1 MDREYDVYCN
11 FDLDKHKQKYVNY
24 LEVMIEEDGT
34 VHYAVPSHQEWAIYA
49 ACRKLGVS
57 REELCDMTPA
67 DFYFDWL
74 TWLLMQSG
82 SMAVWNNHYECQ
94 RPTRAQYNTLRRLKL
109 GGVYHGDLPRMPKS
123 VSECQTVQK

>member
-34 VHYAVPSHQEWAIYA
+34 VRYAVPSHQEWAIGA
-49 ACRKLGVS
+49 ACRKLGID
-57 REELCDMTPA
+57 RDELSDRTPKEY
-67 DFYFDWL
+67 YFDWL

-82 SMAVWNNHYECQ
+82 AMAVWNNIYSCYN
-94 RPTRAQYNTLRRLKL
+94 PTRAQYNALRRLKL
-109 GGVYHGDLPRMPKS
+109 GGVYHGPLPKMP
-123 VSECQTVQK
+123 